1 MPDGH
6 TDHPTQPPA
15 NRPANRLAAS
25 TSPYLLQHAH
35 NPVDWYP
42 WGEEAFAE
50 ARRRDVPIFLS
61 IGYSTC
67 YWCHV
72 MERESFEDEATAK
85 LMNERLVCIKLDRE
99 ERPDLDDIYMAATVA
114 MTGQGGWPM
123 SVFLEPD
130 TLRPF
135 FCGTYYPKEPMHGR
149 PTFSRVVEAMADAY
163 RTQRDDVRT
172 QAARLAA
179 SVQDQLATPA
189 SPVAIGVEVVEEA
202 LSRVLGMFD
211 PVHGGFGSTPKFPQ
225 AVFIEFLLDVR
236 DIVDDD
242 TRTAIDRCVRTTLD
256 AMAMGGIH
264 DHIGGGFHRYSV
276 DATWTVP
283 HFEKMLYDQAQMMS
297 VYARAA
303 TIYADAWY
311 TQVSQRIEYFVGS
324 RMTDPEGGYYSAMDA
339 EVAGRE
345 GLNYLWT
352 PDQVHASRPAS
363 EAALVIKTFGL
374 DQPPNFRDPHHPSDA
389 PAWVLR
395 MHARPEAAAAAQG
408 LTTEDYLDQLSHAV
422 THMEVERN
430 ARPSPTTDTKVLAC
444 WNGCMITAL
453 AASGAPSR
461 SHDPHGAA
469 HELPRVL
476 ARLTRADG
484 GLYRTTRAA
493 DRGETPHT
501 AAFLEDYAALALA
514 CLAVGRASPHPAEQW
529 SSRARALIHAALDTL
544 TARSGDSLRIF
555 DAPASPDLFI
565 RACST
570 HDGAMPC
577 GFSLFLH
584 ALLDLA
590 EVSPPDEAARL
601 RGTCADLL
609 RTMSARIAENPV
621 GTINSVRALLRL
633 IRTAPSLAAPLGHG
647 AAPTPVNAIV
657 SSATA
662 VEVLAT
668 DERIVLAEGVPAQ
681 LTIRVRI
688 KPGYHLIAADP
699 GTNAPPTLV
708 PFRVRTA
715 NGAGVEA
722 YADYPAGTPIP
733 AAPDV
738 LVYAG
743 DFDLTIALE
752 RSGDWSG
759 TPLLVVTC
767 QACSD
772 TECLAPAKLEL
783 DIALDRA

>member
-1 MPDGH
+1 MPDGNPH
-6 TDHPTQPPA
+6 HSQHQA

-50 ARRRDVPIFLS
+50 SRRRDVPIFLS

-149 PTFSRVVEAMADAY
+149 PTFMRVVEGITDAY
-163 RTQRDDVRT
+163 RNQREDVRT
-172 QAARLAA
+172 QAARLAQ
-179 SVQDQLATPA
+179 SVEEQLAAPA
-189 SPVAIGVEVVEEA
+189 APAAIGVEVVEEA
-202 LSRVLGMFD
+202 LSRVLGVFD
-211 PVHGGFGSTPKFPQ
+211 PVNGGFGSAPKFPQ
-225 AVFIEFLLDVR
+225 AVFLEFLLDVR

-242 TRTAIDRCVRTTLD
+242 TRTAIDRCVKTTLD

-264 DHIGGGFHRYSV
+264 DHVGGGFHRYSV

-283 HFEKMLYDQAQMMS
+283 HFEKMLYDQAQMLS
-297 VYARAA
+297 IYGRTAA
-303 TIYADAWY
+303 VFDDAWY
-311 TQVSQRIEYFVGS
+311 RSIVLQTFDFLTRE
-324 RMTDPEGGYYSAMDA
+324 MTSPEQFFYSAIDA
-339 EVAGRE
+339 EVDGRE
-345 GLNYLWT
+345 GSNYLWT
-352 PDQVHASRPAS
+352 PRQVRDALQPAQS
-363 EAALVIKTFGL
+363 DLAVAMFSL
-374 DQPPNFRDPHHPSDA
+374 DEPPNFRDPHHPEVA
-389 PAWVLR
+389 PSHVLR
-395 MHARPEAAAAAQG
+395 MSSRPEPLAQQLAVSPIELISKMRDISRALLG
-408 LTTEDYLDQLSHAV
+408 TRDQ
-422 THMEVERN
+422 
-430 ARPSPTTDTKVLAC
+430 RPRPRTDTKVLAC
-444 WNGCMITAL
+444 WNAL
-453 AASGAPSR
+453 MYQALGKVFARGKGDKGFPGLSGTVLR
-461 SHDPHGAA
+461 HLG
-469 HELPRVL
+469 VL
-476 ARLTRADG
+476 ARPDG
-484 GLYRTTRAA
+484 SMMRVGGTY
-493 DRGETPHT
+493 G
-501 AAFLEDYAALALA
+501 FLEDYASMASA
-514 CLAVGRASPHPAEQW
+514 CVAASHQAVGEHRSELLGHASMLVEA
-529 SSRARALIHAALDTL
+529 ARVKFMAGAH
-544 TARSGDSLRIF
+544 GSLRIF
-555 DAPASPDLFI
+555 DAPPSPDLFI

-590 EVSPPDEAARL
+590 EVSPPEEAARL
-601 RGTCADLL
+601 RGICVDLL

-621 GTINSVRALLRL
+621 GTVNSVRALLRL
-633 IRTAPSLAAPLGHG
+633 IRTAPHLAESLQVGT
-647 AAPTPVNAIV
+647 APTPVNPIV

-668 DERIVLAEGVPAQ
+668 DERIALAEGIPAQ
-681 LTIRVRI
+681 LSIRVRI

-699 GTNAPPTLV
+699 GENAPPTLV
-708 PFRVRTA
+708 PFRVRTM

-722 YADYPAGTPIP
+722 YADYPPGTPIA

-752 RSGDWSG
+752 RTGAWSG

-772 TECLAPAKLEL
+772 TECLAPAQLEL